1 MVANPASSLASLSYL
16 GRSVVLFVVPETRRG
31 VYHLSEALEG
41 RLSRGCRLALL
52 SLLIARRGFYVYP
65 GTRGGVAT
73 MEKRAEQFAV
83 STNNDEIVISQE
95 RFGDDED
102 DIVVVTLEQT
112 DLLIQWIQEA
122 RAELVAKRDAP
133 KLDNNSNGH
142 QP

>member
-1 MVANPASSLASLSYL
+1 
-16 GRSVVLFVVPETRRG
+16 
-31 VYHLSEALEG
+31 
-41 RLSRGCRLALL
+41 
-52 SLLIARRGFYVYP
+52 
-65 GTRGGVAT
+65 

-102 DIVVVTLEQT
+102 DIVVVTPEQI
-112 DLLIQWIQEA
+112 DLLIQWILEA

-133 KLDNNSNGH
+133 KLNGTSNGH